1 MCHRVATSSPEYLLK
16 WPFRS
21 LPEDSLRK
29 KEISMARFIEEFC
42 NLSSEE
48 NMPKLFQL

>member
-21 LPEDSLRK
+21 LPGDSLRK
-29 KEISMARFIEEFC
+29 EEISMARFIEEFG
-42 NLSSEE
+42 NLSLEE
-48 NMPKLFQL
+48 NMLKLFKL